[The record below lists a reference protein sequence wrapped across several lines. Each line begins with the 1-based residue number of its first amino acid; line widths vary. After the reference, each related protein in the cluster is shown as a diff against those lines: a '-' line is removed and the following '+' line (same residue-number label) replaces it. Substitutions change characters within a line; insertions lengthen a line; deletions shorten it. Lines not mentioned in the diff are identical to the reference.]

1 MEDFNIEEYMFA
13 TQHDWR
19 LQTSYEL
26 SGEEWLYVFLCVI
39 ALYIFGG
46 WLLTKCKKA

>member
-1 MEDFNIEEYMFA
+1 MEDFNIEEFMTA
-13 TQHDWR
+13 TQLDWR
-19 LQTSYEL
+19 LQQSHEL

-39 ALYIFGG
+39 VMYIVGG